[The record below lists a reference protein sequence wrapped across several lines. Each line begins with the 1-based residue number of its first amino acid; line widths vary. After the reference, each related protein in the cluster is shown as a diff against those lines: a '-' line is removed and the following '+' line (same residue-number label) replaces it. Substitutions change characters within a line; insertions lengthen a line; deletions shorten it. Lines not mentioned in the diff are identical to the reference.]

1 MSKKRDKP
9 YVGQQVY
16 YRDQIGDDP
25 QPAIVTYVGGST
37 VVHACVFMSDGH
49 TEPRCN
55 ANYWDGKVPR
65 PTSRVVSEE

>member
-1 MSKKRDKP
+1 MKKPEKP
-9 YVGQQVY
+9 YVGQQVIF
-16 YRDQIGDDP
+16 RDSWECDP
-25 QPAIVTYVGGST
+25 CAAVVTYVGGST

-55 ANYWDGKVPR
+55 ANYWDGKGPR